1 MVSTTNQSRSS
12 RPVPAWHAEF
22 LAMLPVIVMHARF
35 VFQHRDPEAREEA
48 VAEVV
53 ANACQAYARLAER
66 GCTGVARPFVLAWYA
81 IRQLREGRRVG
92 SKLNIR
98 DVCSPYAQQRK
109 DITVERL
116 DRYDRE
122 EGCWSEILVEDPTS
136 TPADLAATRI
146 DFPAWLETLS
156 RRDRKIALKLAVG
169 ETTSRVAGQF
179 RLSEARIS
187 QLRRELKLA
196 WDAFQGEEGVCVA
209 SA

>member
-1 MVSTTNQSRSS
+1 
-12 RPVPAWHAEF
+12 
-22 LAMLPVIVMHARF
+22 MLPVIVMHARF

-92 SKLNIR
+92 TPLNVK
-98 DVCSPYAQQRK
+98 DVSSCYAQQRK
-109 DITVERL
+109 GITVERL

-122 EGCWSEILVEDPTS
+122 DGCWQEILIEDRNS
-136 TPADLAATRI
+136 TPAELAAGRI

-169 ETTSRVAGQF
+169 ETTSDTARHFG
-179 RLSEARIS
+179 LSEARIS
-187 QLRRELKLA
+187 QLRKQMKSA
-196 WDAFQGEEGVCVA
+196 WQRFTGDATDGNSAVA
-209 SA
+209 

>member
-1 MVSTTNQSRSS
+1 MMRVTSRSQS
-12 RPVPAWHAEF
+12 APPAWHAEF

-35 VFQHRDPEAREEA
+35 VFQHRDPESREEA
-48 VAEVV
+48 VQEVV
-53 ANACQAYARLAER
+53 ANACQAYVRLVER
-66 GCTGVARPFVLAWYA
+66 GRAAIARPFVLAWYA

-109 DITVERL
+109 GITVERL
-116 DRYDRE
+116 DRYDDE
-122 EGCWSEILVEDPTS
+122 ENCWKEVLVADRAS

-156 RRDRKIALKLAVG
+156 RRDRKIALKLAAG

-196 WDAFQGEEGVCVA
+196 WDAFQGEEGVHGEA
-209 SA
+209 A

>member
-1 MVSTTNQSRSS
+1 
-12 RPVPAWHAEF
+12 
-22 LAMLPVIVMHARF
+22 MLPVIVMHARF
-35 VFQHRDPEAREEA
+35 VFQHRDPEARDEA
-48 VAEVV
+48 VQEVV
-53 ANACQAYARLAER
+53 ANACAAFARLAER
-66 GCTGVARPFVLAWYA
+66 GCTSVARPFVLAWYA

-92 SKLNIR
+92 NKLNIR
-98 DVCSPYAQQRK
+98 DVTSPYCQQRRG
-109 DITVERL
+109 ITIERL

-122 EGCWSEILVEDPTS
+122 EDCWNEVLVEDRNA

-169 ETTSRVAGQF
+169 ETTSDTARQF